1 MLASSIHNLTR
12 PEWWRYT
19 LGRVDQKAAWRVL
32 QFVIILSS
40 VTAGMWL
47 FVAGGW
53 SLLPALPT
61 HPSLVLTPTMHPP
74 TQHSQQDIGDTI
86 DVAQISA
93 LNLFGTAAVTESVVA
108 DVVPETPKPETVKAT
123 LVGVM
128 YSSNVRAA
136 RAIIRVHASKDA
148 KKGRIYK
155 VGELL
160 EGTEAVV
167 AGIEID
173 RVTLT
178 VGEHAQVLELYT
190 KEDDKKKTLPQPQ
203 QTIDKRAD
211 PKARA
216 IANKYREKLIK
227 DPTQLGKLLR
237 FTAIYGKGKK
247 DVTGYRIS
255 PRRNHA
261 DFTAMGFK
269 FGDVVTSIDGIP
281 LDGLI
286 NLQKA
291 MRSIENGGVFSI
303 YMLRKNKPLELLLE
317 TS

>member
-1 MLASSIHNLTR
+1 M
-12 PEWWRYT
+12 

-32 QFVIILSS
+32 EFVIILSS
-40 VTAGMWL
+40 VTASMWL

-53 SLLPALPT
+53 NLLPVLPT
-61 HPSLVLTPTMHPP
+61 HPSLVLTPTMRPP

-93 LNLFGTAAVTESVVA
+93 LNLFGTVAVTESAEVA
-108 DVVPETPKPETVKAT
+108 DVVPEVPKLEEIKAT

-136 RAIIRVHASKDA
+136 RAIIRMHASKNA
-148 KKGRIYK
+148 KKGQIYK

-160 EGTEAVV
+160 EDTEAVV
-167 AGIEID
+167 ASIELD

-178 VGEHAQVLELYT
+178 VGERTQVLELYT
-190 KEDDKKKTLPQPQ
+190 KEDDKKKALSQPQ
-203 QTIDKRAD
+203 QTIDKRSD

-216 IANKYREKLIK
+216 TANKYREKILK

-237 FTAIYGKGKK
+237 FTAVHGKGEKGA
-247 DVTGYRIS
+247 TGYRIS

-269 FGDVVTSIDGIP
+269 FGDIVTSIDGIP

-303 YMLRKNKPLELLLE
+303 YLLRKNKPLELLIE